1 MPQIDP
7 KYDRLY
13 LTGDYLTDPLLMA
26 LAWKK
31 THEYIRTTNWYAD
44 NFELDKS
51 ALNLAQKCNEW
62 STELASNKLSFID
75 LRLVP
80 APKSAN
86 WHFVENT
93 CPEET
98 TEEFFDRQQFDTA
111 NSESKCYCLRWEPEE
126 VNDPKKIK
134 LRPLAHIGIKEQTI
148 MTLVMMCLANEV
160 EALQGDPSTE
170 YDEAHE
176 KKVVSYGNRL
186 YCTYI
191 EDSEGKLTAEHNYG
205 ATTIYSKY
213 FTDYRKFLQRPYHF
227 AAKALPEKSPDE
239 EVYLVELDLSQF
251 FDLIDR
257 EKLLEK
263 IRNIVL
269 DEQNTSITDKDNVHT
284 LFSAFKDWGWSACA
298 EEAYHLCATKKVS
311 KPRKGLPQ
319 GLVASGFL
327 SNIYML
333 DFDSKVSE
341 LIGNAIPDKPEGA
354 VTLVDYCRYVDDMR
368 LVVTGPARSVDNSTP
383 LNNIQS
389 TINVWITSELT
400 KLGLELNPEKTKV
413 EVYRGKSKGISNSL
427 EAIQSNLSGP
437 LSNESADELVTQLE
451 SLLMLSDNSKVDQN
465 SEQGECHINRLAV
478 IEKSV
483 FDVREDTLKR
493 FAANKISRILNEK
506 RHFTSRKTDASG
518 NPIAGDWDYL
528 QERMARRL
536 IGAWST
542 DPALVLLL
550 KKGLELYPSPK
561 LLEPVLEQLN
571 DALLRRLQPSDK
583 PEERNEAELKQAAVA
598 TYCLAEIFRH
608 SAVTIHRKDPQAI
621 PAHADV
627 DGYFELLQSRAVK
640 VLKDYTEEPA
650 SVCDKDDKATSASGK
665 EKPFNLL
672 AEQARFLLLVRL
684 DTTLEESCGDIEQD
698 LIFKLAK
705 GFRSISID
713 TGTTDETLASCILL
727 ASQLVEDQKPV
738 LRAASCLFDA
748 HARKISIQDI
758 VEKMA
763 TQDSSFVRSLILHA
777 RAIKYEWYEENK
789 PGFINTLSESLYLNI
804 KPSAKPLIDISKAMG
819 IYQLSSRSDNPFSSE
834 IMALKL
840 LSALLKADKKSSIDQ
855 MKVIDLS
862 RTKVKSASGYNNPP
876 SFSVFEEELIVEE
889 LVPQE
894 SLPGVA
900 EHLKDTDEEPMIL
913 QRIAL
918 AMRAV
923 LAGSADPTGFGQ
935 SFTPRTGYRGLKS
948 TSFKRQFGM
957 MTTPETLAGEAAQ
970 FSTWLSTLLAK
981 LLRWPG
987 IHVNDQ
993 GFEWPREFTFKNVSE
1008 LVNKRLELLK
1018 ENYCQSSCMPGLP
1031 ELITPDWSNKK
1042 TSLKV
1047 AMVQSKLPMKDDFKR
1062 AGLLLDDPD
1071 YRYKHRRH
1079 VARVA
1084 ELVVKHV
1091 KAQKIDDCKEGE
1103 REQDIDLIVW
1113 PELSVHEDDMDIL
1126 IQLSRQT
1133 HAIVLAGLGFIN
1145 QKGIPGPNNCAVWI
1159 VPRKHNGNQNEIKR
1173 FQGKFHMMKDEQDKV
1188 QPWRPYQLFIEL
1200 RHPKFKDKSGFKL
1213 TSAICYDAT
1222 DIKLSAD
1229 LCDKSNALF
1238 IPALNA
1244 DVNSFDTMVEA
1255 LHYHM
1260 YQPVVLVNTG
1270 EFGGSYAMAP
1280 YKERHKRLIAHST
1293 GNQQVAINTFE
1304 MNMFDFRRDG
1314 VGKSMLSK
1322 DEAKTPPAGVTLKD
1336 AK

>member
-7 KYDRLY
+7 KYDHLK
-13 LTGDYLTDPLLMA
+13 LTGEYLKKPLLMA

-31 THEYIRTTNWYAD
+31 AHDYIRNTNWYAD

-51 ALNLAQKCNEW
+51 ALNLA
-62 STELASNKLSFID
+62 ELCYKWTQGIAIGNTKFDPLK
-75 LRLVP
+75 LVP
-80 APKSAN
+80 APKTAQWSFSKN
-86 WHFVENT
+86 Q
-93 CPEET
+93 CPESA
-98 TEEFFDRQQFDTA
+98 EEILQQHIDRA
-111 NSESKCYCLRWEPEE
+111 GAPCYCLKWAPLKPE
-126 VNDPKKIK
+126 KIK

-160 EALQGDPSTE
+160 EALQGDPSIE
-170 YDEAHE
+170 YDKAHE

-389 TINVWITSELT
+389 TINAWITSELT

-571 DALLRRLQPSDK
+571 DVLLRRLQPSDK
-583 PEERNEAELKQAAVA
+583 PEERNEAEMKQAAVA

-840 LSALLKADKKSSIDQ
+840 LNALLKADKKSSIDQ

-862 RTKVKSASGYNNPP
+862 RTKVKSASGYSNPP

-957 MTTPETLAGEAAQ
+957 MTTPEALAGEAAQ

-1008 LVNKRLELLK
+1008 LVKKRLEVLK

-1113 PELSVHEDDMDIL
+1113 PELSVHEDDMDVL
-1126 IQLSRQT
+1126 VQLSRQT

-1200 RHPKFKDKSGFKL
+1200 KHPKFKDKSGFKL

-1229 LCDKSNALF
+1229 LRDKSNALC

-1304 MNMFDFRRDG
+1304 MNMFDFRRDK
-1314 VGKSMLSK
+1314 VGAGMTSGT
-1322 DEAKTPPAGVTLKD
+1322 ETKTPPAGVTLKD

>member
-7 KYDRLY
+7 KYDHLK
-13 LTGDYLTDPLLMA
+13 LTGKYLTDPLLMA

-31 THEYIRTTNWYAD
+31 AHDYIRNTNWYAD

-51 ALNLAQKCNEW
+51 ALNLAGLCEKW
-62 STELASNKLSFID
+62 TSDISTGQTRFED
-75 LRLVP
+75 LKLVP
-80 APKSAN
+80 APKTAQWS
-86 WHFVENT
+86 FSENK
-93 CPEET
+93 CPDSWKEI
-98 TEEFFDRQQFDTA
+98 
-111 NSESKCYCLRWEPEE
+111 SEQHIERLAAPCYCLKWAPVEP
-126 VNDPKKIK
+126 DGLK
-134 LRPLAHIGIKEQTI
+134 LRPLAHIGIQEQTI
-148 MTLVMMCLANEV
+148 MTLVMMCLANDV

-186 YCTYI
+186 YCTYN

-227 AAKALPEKSPDE
+227 AAKALPEKSPNE
-239 EVYLVELDLSQF
+239 EVYLIELDLSQF

-263 IRNIVL
+263 ITGIVR
-269 DEQNTSITDKDNVHT
+269 DKQNTEIDEKGAAKT
-284 LFSAFKDWGWSACA
+284 LLKAFNNWSWSACA
-298 EEAYHLCATKKVS
+298 EEAYHLCATEEVS

-333 DFDSKVSE
+333 NFDSKVSE
-341 LIGNAIPDKPEGA
+341 LIGNAIPGEPEGA

-368 LVVTGPARSVDNSTP
+368 LVVTGPAWSKDNPTP
-383 LNNIQS
+383 LRNIRNA
-389 TINVWITSELT
+389 INTWLDPELK
-400 KLGLELNPEKTKV
+400 KLNLKLNSEKTKV
-413 EVYRGKSKGISNSL
+413 EVYRGKSKGISSSL

-451 SLLMLSDNSKVDQN
+451 SLLMLSDSSKVDQD
-465 SEQGECHINRLAV
+465 SEKSQCSINRLAV

-493 FAANKISRILNEK
+493 FAANKITRILNEK
-506 RHFTSRKTDASG
+506 RHFTSRQTDASG

-550 KKGLELYPSPK
+550 KKGLELFPSPK
-561 LLEPVLEQLN
+561 LLEPVLEQLR
-571 DALLRRLQPSDK
+571 DVRLRNLQISNK
-583 PEERNEAELKQAAVA
+583 PEEMNEAELRQAAVA
-598 TYCLAEIFRH
+598 NYCLAEVFRH

-621 PAHADV
+621 PAHADI
-627 DGYFELLQSRAVK
+627 DGYFELLQSEAVQ
-640 VLKDYTEEPA
+640 VLTGDDDT
-650 SVCDKDDKATSASGK
+650 KDDKQTDEDSVKSGSGI
-665 EKPFNLL
+665 EPFNLL
-672 AEQARFLLLVRL
+672 AEQARFLLLIRL
-684 DTTLEESCGDIEQD
+684 DTTLEESCGNHEQD

-705 GFRSISID
+705 GFRSISLGESVKVDAI
-713 TGTTDETLASCILL
+713 ASCILL

-748 HARKISIQDI
+748 QAGKISIQDI

-763 TQDSSFVRSLILHA
+763 TQDSTFVRSLILHA
-777 RAIKYEWYEENK
+777 RAIKYKWHEENK

-819 IYQLSSRSDNPFSSE
+819 IYQLISRSDNPFSSE

-862 RTKVKSASGYNNPP
+862 CTKVKSASGYSNPP
-876 SFSVFEEELIVEE
+876 SFSVFEEELTVEE

-894 SLPGVA
+894 SLTGVA
-900 EHLKDTDEEPMIL
+900 EHLKNTDEEPMIL

-935 SFTPRTGYRGLKS
+935 SFTPKVGYRGLKS

-957 MTTPETLAGEAAQ
+957 MTTPEALASEAAQ

-1008 LVNKRLELLK
+1008 LVNRRLDVLK
-1018 ENYCQSSCMPGLP
+1018 AYYCQSSGMPGLP
-1031 ELITPDWSNKK
+1031 ELITPDWSKNK

-1047 AMVQSKLPMKDDFKR
+1047 AMVQSKLPMTRDFGK
-1062 AGLLLDDPD
+1062 AGLFLDDPD

-1084 ELVVKHV
+1084 ELIVKHV
-1091 KAQKIDDCKEGE
+1091 KAQKIDDCNEGE

-1113 PELSVHEDDMDIL
+1113 PELSVHKDDMDVL
-1126 IQLSRQT
+1126 VQLSRQT
-1133 HAIVLAGLGFIN
+1133 HAIVLAGLGFIE
-1145 QKGIPGPNNCAVWI
+1145 QTGIEGPNNCAVWI

-1200 RHPKFKDKSGFKL
+1200 KHPKFKDKPGFKL

-1229 LCDKSNALF
+1229 LQDKSNALL
-1238 IPALNA
+1238 IPALNR
-1244 DVNSFDTMVEA
+1244 DVGTFDTMVEA

-1280 YKERHKRLIAHST
+1280 YKESHKRLIAHSS
-1293 GNQQVAINTFE
+1293 GNNQVAINTFE
-1304 MNMFDFRRDG
+1304 MNMFDFRLDG
-1314 VGKSMLSK
+1314 IGKSMSSK
-1322 DEAKTPPAGVTLKD
+1322 DEAKTPPAGVPVKE
-1336 AK
+1336 KK

>member
-1 MPQIDP
+1 MPQIP
-7 KYDRLY
+7 EKYDRLQ
-13 LTGDYLTDPLLMA
+13 LSEEYLTDPMLMA

-31 THEYIRTTNWYAD
+31 AHDYIRNTNWYAD

-51 ALNLAQKCNEW
+51 ALNLAELCAEW
-62 STELASNKLSFID
+62 SNGILTGSTKFDD
-75 LRLVP
+75 LKLVP
-80 APKSAN
+80 APKTAQWS
-86 WHFVENT
+86 FR
-93 CPEET
+93 PESV
-98 TEEFFDRQQFDTA
+98 EEFLQKHIEQA
-111 NSESKCYCLRWEPEE
+111 AAPCYCLKWTPVGPE
-126 VNDPKKIK
+126 KIK

-160 EALQGDPSTE
+160 EALQGDPSTD
-170 YDEAHE
+170 YDEAHV

-186 YCTYI
+186 YCTYN

-239 EVYLVELDLSQF
+239 EVYLIELDLSQF
-251 FDLIDR
+251 FDRIDR
-257 EKLLEK
+257 GKLFEK
-263 IRNIVL
+263 IRNIVR
-269 DEQNTSITDKDNVHT
+269 DEQDNSITEKDNVDT
-284 LFSAFKDWGWSACA
+284 LFKAFNHWSWSACA
-298 EEAYHLCATKKVS
+298 KDAYHLCATDKV
-311 KPRKGLPQ
+311 KTPRSGLPQ

-333 DFDSKVSE
+333 DLDAHISK
-341 LIGNAIPDKPEGA
+341 LMGNAISGESEDT
-354 VTLVDYCRYVDDMR
+354 VILVDYCRYVDDMR
-368 LVVTGPARSVDNSTP
+368 LVVTGPARSAENPTP
-383 LNNIQS
+383 LANIQS
-389 TINVWITSELT
+389 TINVWIKNELT
-400 KLGLELNPEKTKV
+400 KLDLELNPEKTKV
-413 EVYRGKSKGISNSL
+413 EVYRGKSKGISSSL
-427 EAIQSNLSGP
+427 EAMQSNLSGP

-451 SLLMLSDNSKVDQN
+451 SLLMLSDNSKVDQD
-465 SEQGECHINRLAV
+465 SEEGECRINRLAV

-506 RHFTSRKTDASG
+506 RHFTSRKTDANG

-561 LLEPVLEQLN
+561 LLEPILEQL
-571 DALLRRLQPSDK
+571 DDVLLRRLQPSDE
-583 PEERNEAELKQAAVA
+583 PEEINESELKQAAVA

-621 PAHADV
+621 PAHADI

-640 VLKDYTEEPA
+640 VLKGHAKE
-650 SVCDKDDKATSASGK
+650 SVSDCDKDDKATSNSGK

-705 GFRSISID
+705 GFRSISLD
-713 TGTTDETLASCILL
+713 GSTTSEAVASCILL
-727 ASQLVEDQKPV
+727 ASQLVDDQKPV
-738 LRAASCLFDA
+738 LRAASCLFDTYRLTMDIQA
-748 HARKISIQDI
+748 VVKKI
-758 VEKMA
+758 A
-763 TQDSSFVRSLILHA
+763 TQDSSLVRSLILHA
-777 RAIKYEWYEENK
+777 RAIRYEWYEVNK
-789 PGFINTLSESLYLNI
+789 TGFISTLSESLYLNI
-804 KPSAKPLIDISKAMG
+804 KPSAKPLKDISKPMG
-819 IYQLSSRSDNPFSSE
+819 IYQLSSRDDNPFGNE

-840 LSALLKADKKSSIDQ
+840 LSAFIKAAEKSTIEHED
-855 MKVIDLS
+855 VIDLS
-862 RTKVKSASGYNNPP
+862 RTTVTNTNGYSIPP
-876 SFSVFEEELIVEE
+876 TFDAFSQSLEIKKLATHK
-889 LVPQE
+889 
-894 SLPGVA
+894 SLPGISR
-900 EHLKDTDEEPMIL
+900 HLRDLEVEPMKL

-957 MTTPETLAGEAAQ
+957 MTTPESLAGEAAQ

-993 GFEWPREFTFKNVSE
+993 GFEWPREYTFKNVSE
-1008 LVNKRLELLK
+1008 LVNKRLEVL
-1018 ENYCQSSCMPGLP
+1018 EGYYCQSSGMPGLP
-1031 ELITPDWSNKK
+1031 ELVHPDWNESKK
-1042 TSLKV
+1042 SLRV
-1047 AMVQSKLPMKDDFKR
+1047 AMVQSKLPFKKDFVT
-1062 AGLLLDDPD
+1062 AGTLLDNPD

-1091 KAQKIDDCKEGE
+1091 KAQQVDECNEKEH
-1103 REQDIDLIVW
+1103 EQDIDLIVW
-1113 PELSVHEDDMDIL
+1113 PELSVHEDDLDIL
-1126 IQLSRQT
+1126 VQLSRQT
-1133 HAIVLAGLGFIN
+1133 HAIVLAGMAFIN
-1145 QKGIPGPNNCAVWI
+1145 QPGVTGPNNCAIWI
-1159 VPRKHNGNQNEIKR
+1159 VPRKHNGNQNEVKR
-1173 FQGKFHMMKDEQDKV
+1173 FQGKHYMMEGERNLKI

-1200 RHPKFKDKSGFKL
+1200 KHPKFKNKPGFKL
-1213 TSAICYDAT
+1213 TGSICFDAT

-1229 LCDKSNALF
+1229 LQDKSNALL
-1238 IPALNA
+1238 IPALNK
-1244 DVNSFDTMVEA
+1244 DVRSFDTMVKA

-1270 EFGGSYAMAP
+1270 EFGSSYAMAP
-1280 YKERHKRLIAHST
+1280 YKESHKRLIAHST
-1293 GNQQVAINTFE
+1293 GNNQVAINTFE
-1304 MNMFDFRRDG
+1304 MNMFDFRRDK
-1314 VGKSMLSK
+1314 VGAGMTSGT
-1322 DEAKTPPAGVTLKD
+1322 EIKTPPAGVPLKD
-1336 AK
+1336 TE

>member
-7 KYDRLY
+7 KYDRLQLTKEY
-13 LTGDYLTDPLLMA
+13 LIDPMLMA

-31 THEYIRTTNWYAD
+31 AHDYIRNTNWYAD
-44 NFELDKS
+44 NFELDTS
-51 ALNLAQKCNEW
+51 ALNLAALCDEW
-62 STELASNKLSFID
+62 AGDISSGQTDFED
-75 LRLVP
+75 LKLVP
-80 APKSAN
+80 APKTSQ
-86 WHFVENT
+86 WHFIPQKTWDEMLESN
-93 CPEET
+93 
-98 TEEFFDRQQFDTA
+98 FDEVG
-111 NSESKCYCLRWEPEE
+111 SEGESCYCLRWQPLHLE
-126 VNDPKKIK
+126 DLK

-160 EALQGDPSTE
+160 EALQGDPSTD

-176 KKVVSYGNRL
+176 KRMVSYGNRL
-186 YCTYI
+186 YCTYN

-227 AAKALPEKSPDE
+227 AARALPEKSPDE

-251 FDLIDR
+251 FDRIDR
-257 EKLLEK
+257 EKLFEK
-263 IRNIVL
+263 IRNIVR
-269 DEQNTSITDKDNVHT
+269 DEQDISITDKDNVDT
-284 LFSAFKDWGWSACA
+284 LFKAFNHWSWSACA
-298 EEAYHLCATKKVS
+298 EDAYHLCATNEVKT
-311 KPRKGLPQ
+311 PRSGLPQ

-333 DFDSKVSE
+333 DFDSQMLAWIKNGLPKE
-341 LIGNAIPDKPEGA
+341 TAKTLILI
-354 VTLVDYCRYVDDMR
+354 DYCRYVDDMR
-368 LVVTGPARSVDNSTP
+368 LVVTGPARSEKNSKP
-383 LNNIQS
+383 LSNIR
-389 TINVWITSELT
+389 TAINAWLDP
-400 KLGLELNPEKTKV
+400 KLKEIGLKLNKEKTKV
-413 EVYRGKSKGISNSL
+413 EVYRGKSKGISSSL
-427 EAIQSNLSGP
+427 EAMQSNLSGP
-437 LSNESADELVTQLE
+437 LSNESADELITQLE
-451 SLLMLSDNSKVDQN
+451 SLLMLSDSSKVDQD
-465 SEQGECHINRLAV
+465 SEEGECRINRLAV

-506 RHFTSRKTDASG
+506 RHFTSRKTDTNG

-536 IGAWST
+536 IAAWST

-571 DALLRRLQPSDK
+571 EVIKR
-583 PEERNEAELKQAAVA
+583 EGKQEAVA
-598 TYCLAEIFRH
+598 RYCLAEIFRH

-627 DGYFELLQSRAVK
+627 DGYFELLQSRAVQ
-640 VLKDYTEEPA
+640 VLKVDTEE
-650 SVCDKDDKATSASGK
+650 SGSDCEKEDDKSTSTSVK
-665 EKPFNLL
+665 DKPFNLL

-705 GFRSISID
+705 GFRSISLD
-713 TGTTDETLASCILL
+713 ASTSSETLASCILL
-727 ASQLVEDQKPV
+727 ASQLVDDQKPV
-738 LRAASCLFDA
+738 LRATSCLFDT
-748 HARKISIQDI
+748 HGGTIDIQAV
-758 VEKMA
+758 VEKIA

-777 RAIKYEWYEENK
+777 RAIKYEWYEVNK
-789 PGFINTLSESLYLNI
+789 AGFISTLSESLYLNI
-804 KPSAKPLIDISKAMG
+804 KPSAKPLKDISKPMG
-819 IYQLSSRSDNPFSSE
+819 IYQLSSRDDNPFGNE

-840 LSALLKADKKSSIDQ
+840 FSALLGVAETSSISKED
-855 MKVIDLS
+855 VIDLS
-862 RTKVKSASGYNNPP
+862 RTTVTNTNGYNFPP
-876 SFSVFEEELIVEE
+876 TFDAFSYTLEIKELATHK
-889 LVPQE
+889 
-894 SLPGVA
+894 SLPGISQ
-900 EHLKDTDEEPMIL
+900 HLGNTDVEPMKL
-913 QRIAL
+913 QRVAL
-918 AMRAV
+918 AMRAL

-957 MTTPETLAGEAAQ
+957 MTTPESLAGEAAQ

-993 GFEWPREFTFKNVSE
+993 GFDWPREFTFTNVGE
-1008 LVNKRLELLK
+1008 LVNKRLEALK
-1018 ENYCQSSCMPGLP
+1018 ENYCQSSGMPGLP
-1031 ELITPDWSNKK
+1031 ELIMPDWSKDK

-1047 AMVQSKLPMKDDFKR
+1047 AMVQSKLPMKDDFGK
-1062 AGLLLDDPD
+1062 AGLFLDDPD

-1091 KAQKIDDCKEGE
+1091 KAQKIDDCNEGE

-1126 IQLSRQT
+1126 VQLSRQT
-1133 HAIVLAGLGFIN
+1133 HAIVLAGLGFIY

-1173 FQGKFHMMKDEQDKV
+1173 YQGKYHMMKDERGHV

-1200 RHPKFKDKSGFKL
+1200 KHPKFKDKPGFKL
-1213 TSAICYDAT
+1213 TSAICYDST

-1229 LCDKSNALF
+1229 LQDKSNALL
-1238 IPALNA
+1238 IPALNR
-1244 DVNSFDTMVEA
+1244 DVGTFDAMVEA

-1280 YKERHKRLIAHST
+1280 YKESHKRLIAHST
-1293 GNQQVAINTFE
+1293 GNNQVAINTFE

-1314 VGKSMLSK
+1314 VGASMQSNDK
-1322 DEAKTPPAGVTLKD
+1322 PKTPPAGVASKD
-1336 AK
+1336 TK

>member
-1 MPQIDP
+1 MPQIQE
-7 KYDRLY
+7 KYDSLK
-13 LTGDYLTDPLLMA
+13 LTKDYLTDPMLMA

-31 THEYIRTTNWYAD
+31 AHEYIRNTNWYAD

-51 ALNLAQKCNEW
+51 ALNLPKLCEEW
-62 STELASNKLSFID
+62 RNGILGGSIRFDD
-75 LRLVP
+75 LKLVP
-80 APKSAN
+80 APKTSQ
-86 WHFVENT
+86 WHFTPRKTMDELLKSN
-93 CPEET
+93 
-98 TEEFFDRQQFDTA
+98 FDEVDLEVK
-111 NSESKCYCLRWEPEE
+111 NCYCLKWQPVHLRD
-126 VNDPKKIK
+126 VK

-160 EALQGDPSTE
+160 EALQGDPSTD
-170 YDEAHE
+170 YDEVHD
-176 KKVVSYGNRL
+176 KQVVSYGNRL
-186 YCTYI
+186 YCTYN
-191 EDSEGKLTAEHNYG
+191 EESEGKLTAEHNYG

-239 EVYLVELDLSQF
+239 EIYLIELDLSQF
-251 FDLIDR
+251 FDLINR
-257 EKLLEK
+257 KKLLEK
-263 IRNIVL
+263 ITGVVR
-269 DEQNTSITDKDNVHT
+269 DKQNAAINEKGAVET
-284 LFSAFKDWGWSACA
+284 LLQAFDDWDWSACA
-298 EEAYHLCATKKVS
+298 KENYHICATEEVKE
-311 KPRKGLPQ
+311 PRKGLPQ

-333 DFDSKVSE
+333 DFDSQMLAWIKNGLPKE
-341 LIGNAIPDKPEGA
+341 TAKTLTLI
-354 VTLVDYCRYVDDMR
+354 DYCRYVDDMR
-368 LVVTGPARSVDNSTP
+368 LIVTGPARGENNSKP
-383 LNNIQS
+383 LSNIRNA
-389 TINVWITSELT
+389 INTWLEPELKKNGL
-400 KLGLELNPEKTKV
+400 KLNKEKTKV
-413 EVYRGKSKGISNSL
+413 EVYRGKSKGISSSL
-427 EAIQSNLSGP
+427 EALQSNLSGP
-437 LSNESADELVTQLE
+437 LSNEGADELVTQLE
-451 SLLMLSDNSKVDQN
+451 SLLMLSDNSKVDQS
-465 SEQGECHINRLAV
+465 SEEGECRINRLAM

-493 FAANKISRILNEK
+493 FAANKISRVLNEK
-506 RHFTSRKTDASG
+506 RHFTSRKTDANG

-536 IGAWST
+536 VGAWSM

-571 DALLRRLQPSDK
+571 NVLLRRLQPSDK
-583 PEERNEAELKQAAVA
+583 PEERNESELKQAAVA

-627 DGYFELLQSRAVK
+627 DGYFELLQSRAVQ
-640 VLKDYTEEPA
+640 VLKESAEESP
-650 SVCDKDDKATSASGK
+650 SDCEEDDKSTSTSDK

-684 DTTLEESCGDIEQD
+684 DTTLEESCGDNEQD

-705 GFRSISID
+705 GFRSISLD
-713 TGTTDETLASCILL
+713 TSTTSETVASCILL
-727 ASQLVEDQKPV
+727 ANQLAGDQKTV
-738 LRAASCLFDA
+738 LRATSCLLDA
-748 HARKISIQDI
+748 HMQTMNIKDV

-763 TQDSSFVRSLILHA
+763 TQDASFVRSLILHA
-777 RAIKYEWYEENK
+777 RAIKYEWYIANK
-789 PGFINTLSESLYLNI
+789 TGFISALSESLYLNV
-804 KPSAKPLIDISKAMG
+804 KPSAKPLNDISKPMG
-819 IYQLSSRSDNPFSSE
+819 IYQLSSRDDNPFGNE

-840 LSALLKADKKSSIDQ
+840 FSALLEAKNKSSINYL
-855 MKVIDLS
+855 KVIDLS
-862 RTKVKSASGYNNPP
+862 RTKVKSASGYSNPP
-876 SFSVFEEELIVEE
+876 SFSAFDKELTIDE
-889 LVPQE
+889 LVLQE
-894 SLPGVA
+894 SLPKVS
-900 EHLKDTDEEPMIL
+900 EHLKYFENEPIAL

-957 MTTPETLAGEAAQ
+957 MTTPEALAGESAQ

-993 GFEWPREFTFKNVSE
+993 GFEWPREYTFKNVSE
-1008 LVNKRLELLK
+1008 LVNKRLEVLK
-1018 ENYCQSSCMPGLP
+1018 ENYCQFSSMPGLP
-1031 ELITPDWSNKK
+1031 ELIMPAWHKEK

-1047 AMVQSKLPMKDDFKR
+1047 AMVQSKLPMKDDFGR
-1062 AGLLLDDPD
+1062 AGLLLNDPD

-1091 KAQKIDDCKEGE
+1091 KAQRVEDCHDGE

-1113 PELSVHEDDMDIL
+1113 PELSVHEDDIDIL

-1133 HAIVLAGLGFIN
+1133 HAVVLAGLGFIH
-1145 QKGIPGPNNCAVWI
+1145 QKGVPGPNNCALWI

-1173 FQGKFHMMKDEQDKV
+1173 YQGKFHMMADEKGKIQR
-1188 QPWRPYQLFIEL
+1188 WRPYQLFIEL
-1200 RHPKFKDKSGFKL
+1200 KHPKFKDKLGFKL

-1229 LCDKSNALF
+1229 LQDKSNALL
-1238 IPALNA
+1238 IPALNR
-1244 DVNSFDTMVEA
+1244 DVGTFDTMVEA
-1255 LHYHM
+1255 MHYHM

-1270 EFGGSYAMAP
+1270 EFGGSYARAP
-1280 YKERHKRLIAHST
+1280 YKESHKRLIAHST
-1293 GNQQVAINTFE
+1293 GNNQVAINTFE

-1314 VGKSMLSK
+1314 VGSSMTSGLK
-1322 DEAKTPPAGVTLKD
+1322 TKTPPAGVPLKQRN
-1336 AK
+1336 

>member
-7 KYDRLY
+7 KYDRLK
-13 LTGDYLTDPLLMA
+13 LTAQYLTDPMLMA

-31 THEYIRTTNWYAD
+31 AHDYIRNTNWYAD
-44 NFELDKS
+44 NFDLDKS
-51 ALNLAQKCNEW
+51 ALNLAALSKKWASEI
-62 STELASNKLSFID
+62 STGQTDFKD
-75 LRLVP
+75 LKLVP
-80 APKSAN
+80 APKTAQWS
-86 WHFVENT
+86 FSENQ
-93 CPEET
+93 CPETAEDI
-98 TEEFFDRQQFDTA
+98 FQQHIERA
-111 NSESKCYCLRWEPEE
+111 AAPCYCLKWAPLKPE
-126 VNDPKKIK
+126 KIK

-160 EALQGDPSTE
+160 EALQGDPSTD

-176 KKVVSYGNRL
+176 KRVVSYGNRL
-186 YCTYI
+186 YCTYS

-213 FTDYRKFLQRPYHF
+213 FTDYRKFLQRPYYF
-227 AAKALPEKSPDE
+227 AAKALPEKSPDQ
-239 EVYLVELDLSQF
+239 EVYLIELDLSQF
-251 FDLIDR
+251 FDRIDR
-257 EKLLEK
+257 KKLFEK
-263 IRNIVL
+263 IKNIVQVKQ
-269 DEQNTSITDKDNVHT
+269 DTVIADKGAVGTVLKSFNNW
-284 LFSAFKDWGWSACA
+284 SWSACA
-298 EEAYHLCATKKVS
+298 KEAYHLCATEEVP

-333 DFDSKVSE
+333 DFDSKMSKWIKEGTLKETSE
-341 LIGNAIPDKPEGA
+341 KLTLI
-354 VTLVDYCRYVDDMR
+354 DYCRYVDDMR
-368 LVVTGPARSVDNSTP
+368 LVVTGPAWGKENTTP
-383 LNNIQS
+383 KQNIQN
-389 TINVWITSELT
+389 TINTWLKPELN
-400 KLGLELNPEKTKV
+400 KLGLELNSKKTKV
-413 EVYRGKSKGISNSL
+413 EVYRGKSKGISSSL

-451 SLLMLSDNSKVDQN
+451 SLLMLSDSSKVDQD
-465 SEQGECHINRLAV
+465 SEKSQCSINRLAV

-550 KKGLELYPSPK
+550 KKGLDLYPSPK

-571 DALLRRLQPSDK
+571 DVLLRRLQPSDK

-621 PAHADV
+621 PAHADI

-640 VLKDYTEEPA
+640 VLKDYTEEPTP
-650 SVCDKDDKATSASGK
+650 VCDKDDKATSASGK
-665 EKPFNLL
+665 DKPFNLL

-748 HARKISIQDI
+748 HAGKISIQDI

-763 TQDSSFVRSLILHA
+763 TQDSTFVRSLILHA
-777 RAIKYEWYEENK
+777 RAIKYEWYEINK
-789 PGFINTLSESLYLNI
+789 SGFISTLSDSLYLNI
-804 KPSAKPLIDISKAMG
+804 KPSAKPLKDISKPIG
-819 IYQLSSRSDNPFSSE
+819 IYQLSSRDDNPFGNE

-840 LSALLKADKKSSIDQ
+840 FSALLRAAETSSISKK
-855 MKVIDLS
+855 KVFDLS
-862 RTKVKSASGYNNPP
+862 RTTVTNANGYDIPP
-876 SFSVFEEELIVEE
+876 TFDAFSHTLEIKK
-889 LVPQE
+889 LVTHK
-894 SLPGVA
+894 SLPGISQ
-900 EHLKDTDEEPMIL
+900 HLRDTDVEPMKL

-957 MTTPETLAGEAAQ
+957 MTTPESLAGEAAQ

-1018 ENYCQSSCMPGLP
+1018 ENYCQSSGMPGLP
-1031 ELITPDWSNKK
+1031 ELITPDWSKDK

-1047 AMVQSKLPMKDDFKR
+1047 AMVQSKLPMKDDFGR

-1091 KAQKIDDCKEGE
+1091 KAQKIDECKEGE

-1113 PELSVHEDDMDIL
+1113 PELSVHKDDMDVL
-1126 IQLSRQT
+1126 VQLSRQT
-1133 HAIVLAGLGFIN
+1133 HAIVLAGLGFIE
-1145 QKGIPGPNNCAVWI
+1145 QTGIEGPNNCAVWI

-1173 FQGKFHMMKDEQDKV
+1173 FQGKFHMMKDEQNKV

-1200 RHPKFKDKSGFKL
+1200 KHPKFKDKPGFKL

-1229 LCDKSNALF
+1229 LQDKSNALL
-1238 IPALNA
+1238 IPALNR
-1244 DVNSFDTMVEA
+1244 DVGTFDTMVEA

-1280 YKERHKRLIAHST
+1280 YKESHKRLIAHST

-1304 MNMFDFRRDG
+1304 MNMFDFRRDK
-1314 VGKSMLSK
+1314 VGAGMTS
-1322 DEAKTPPAGVTLKD
+1322 DTETKTPPAGVAFKD
-1336 AK
+1336 SKK